1 VPHRPVNAAVLGPRA
16 VPAIVLFALVL
27 FGALPALDAA
37 AGRARDN
44 DRDGLSNKSEKKY
57 KTNWRRRDTD
67 GDRLGDGAEVFKYRT
82 DPLRK
87 DTDRDRVKDGKEV
100 LKYRTNPRR
109 ADTDRDGASDWREIR
124 RLRTNPRRKD
134 TDGDGLLD
142 GPEWRKYKTNPRRAD
157 TDSDGIPDGLEVLR
171 GLNPLVKNGAAAPS
185 PAPSPSPSPAP
196 PAGSSGPSSG
206 PPAQAC
212 TSVVSSL
219 AAVQSAI
226 AAAAPGA
233 VVCLTDGSYGRLTL
247 NASKPAPGVTVR
259 AQNPGGATIQ
269 GGLVNGAYLTISR
282 FNSVAD
288 EIRVDAGASHI
299 EISWNR
305 FSGGY
310 FGINAGLTT
319 SYPSI
324 NDITIRGNRFVGPF
338 GEDAIRI
345 NHYHDGPDADPYGML
360 VEGNELTNIR
370 ENGNHS
376 DCLQSVWGGDG
387 LYFRRNYLHDNNC
400 QGFFVKDQPS
410 PVVNVVAEDNLFIR
424 NDGRCAPPLQPN
436 CGTPAYFQV
445 FGPIT
450 NFAMRRNTIWSPEQE
465 DSTVLQENGWSG
477 AIVVQNN
484 VIYRAFS
491 STTSPFGSGY
501 QSSGNIGC
509 ADNGRN
515 PTEKFWPRT
524 GFALNCRPA
533 FPNPAGG
540 DYRLGGA
547 GVTWKV
553 SDLHFGP

>member
-1 VPHRPVNAAVLGPRA
+1 MSQRPASAAALVLRA
-16 VPAIVLFALVL
+16 ALAIVLFSLVL
-27 FGALPALDAA
+27 FLALPVLDAA
-37 AGRARDN
+37 AGRAPDN

-67 GDRLGDGAEVFKYRT
+67 RDGLGDGA
-82 DPLRK
+82 
-87 DTDRDRVKDGKEV
+87 EV
-100 LKYRTNPRR
+100 LKYRTNPLRKDTDGDRLKDGIEVYKFRTSPRR
-109 ADTDRDGASDWREIR
+109 ADTDRDGLSDWREIR
-124 RLRTNPRRKD
+124 RYRTNPRRRD

-142 GPEWRKYKTNPRRAD
+142 GSEVRKYKTNPRRGD
-157 TDSDGIPDGLEVLR
+157 TDGDGISDGLEVLR
-171 GLNPLVKNGAAAPS
+171 GLNPLVKNGASPS
-185 PAPSPSPSPAP
+185 PSPSPSPAP
-196 PAGSSGPSSG
+196 SPAPSPGGPSAG
-206 PPAQAC
+206 PPVQAC
-212 TSVVSSL
+212 TTVVSSL
-219 AAVQSAI
+219 AAVQSAV
-226 AAAAPGA
+226 AGAGPGA
-233 VVCLTDGSYGRLTL
+233 VVCRTDGTYGRLTL

-299 EISWNR
+299 ELSWNR

-319 SYPSI
+319 SYPTV
-324 NDITIRGNRFVGPF
+324 NDITILGNRFVGPF

-345 NHYHDGPDADPYGML
+345 DNYHDGPDADPYGML
-360 VEGNELTNIR
+360 VEGNEFTNIR

-387 LYFRRNYLHDNNC
+387 LYYRRNYLHDNNC

-410 PVVNVVAEDNLFIR
+410 AVVNVVAEDNLFIR
-424 NDGRCAPPLQPN
+424 NDGRCAAPLPAN

-450 NFAMRRNTIWSPEQE
+450 NFVMRRNTIWSPEQE
-465 DSTVLQENGWSG
+465 DSSVLREGGWSG
-477 AIVVQNN
+477 SRVVQDN
-484 VIYRAFS
+484 VIYRAFAD
-491 STTSPFGSGY
+491 TTSPFGSGY
-501 QSSGNIGC
+501 QASGNIGC
-509 ADNGRN
+509 ADNGRS
-515 PTEKFWPRT
+515 PTEGTWPRT
-524 GFALNCRPA
+524 GFTLNCSPR
-533 FPNPAGG
+533 FPNPAAG
-540 DYRLGGA
+540 DYRLGSA